1 MNTTEI
7 IWNAIYCIGL
17 FLILWGAVVELFSV
31 EETKPTGVTKVLY
44 ENNMGITLVKE
55 TYHDWVI
62 LSSIHTLDRLM
73 NDCGRYFV
81 AKGDAVVPV
90 PYVTHTE
97 FVEKTE
103 YEPDTTWKYETNVR
117 VIKATLVEEEYTF
130 KLCAGTHE
138 SRPIK
143 RKRSTKMVIEYEV
156 TNKDEIERRKLEK
169 QQNTETL
176 QQFVTM
182 EGEE

>member
-1 MNTTEI
+1 MNATETFWFVI
-7 IWNAIYCIGL
+7 QCG
-17 FLILWGAVVELFSV
+17 FLLLVLWGMVYELCGV
-31 EETKPTGVTKVLY
+31 EETTPTGVTKVLY

-97 FVEKTE
+97 FVEKTG
-103 YEPDTTWKYETNVR
+103 YEPDTTWKHETSVR
-117 VIKATLVEEEYTF
+117 VIRATLVEEEYTF
-130 KLCAGTHE
+130 KLRAGTHE
-138 SRPIK
+138 SRPLK
-143 RKRSTKMVIEYEV
+143 RKRSTKMVIEYEI

-182 EGEE
+182 EGEK

>member
-1 MNTTEI
+1 MNATETF
-7 IWNAIYCIGL
+7 WFVMQCG
-17 FLILWGAVVELFSV
+17 FLLLLLWGMIYELCGV

-44 ENNMGITLVKE
+44 ENNMGITLAKE

-97 FVEKTE
+97 FVEKTG

-138 SRPIK
+138 SRPLK
-143 RKRSTKMVIEYEV
+143 RKRSTKMVIEYEI

-169 QQNTETL
+169 QRNTETL